1 MNKIL
6 EQVNKY
12 MHEALKSR
20 LPEISTAD
28 LEDNGAV
35 FYMNGKNG
43 TAFDW
48 YVNEHFP
55 NFFIFYS
62 DRENLGA
69 VKALLYSDGR
79 LSIYVYGDKG
89 HAEPVEID
97 SVIDADADQLLNLAV
112 FLTENADEKKIWDA
126 DIRNLASDDMLDDQS
141 VEMFL
146 ESKKYY
152 MPMIERK
159 KLWEM
164 TAIVSKKV
172 REEGWKISYGM
183 REEPTREGDSGWYFC
198 VGNETDDYVNDASNL
213 ELWKIASVLMYDQ
226 AINELITAPYGT
238 AIIRVDHDKFE
249 IDTPEKDILIEK
261 KNN

>member
-146 ESKKYY
+146 ESKNT
-152 MPMIERK
+152 IC
-159 KLWEM
+159 L
-164 TAIVSKKV
+164 
-172 REEGWKISYGM
+172 
-183 REEPTREGDSGWYFC
+183 
-198 VGNETDDYVNDASNL
+198 
-213 ELWKIASVLMYDQ
+213 
-226 AINELITAPYGT
+226 
-238 AIIRVDHDKFE
+238 
-249 IDTPEKDILIEK
+249 
-261 KNN
+261 

>member
-1 MNKIL
+1 MELNLIL
-6 EQVNKY
+6 IILFLRTFPFEF
-12 MHEALKSR
+12 KSF
-20 LPEISTAD
+20 T
-28 LEDNGAV
+28 
-35 FYMNGKNG
+35 
-43 TAFDW
+43 
-48 YVNEHFP
+48 
-55 NFFIFYS
+55 
-62 DRENLGA
+62 
-69 VKALLYSDGR
+69 
-79 LSIYVYGDKG
+79 
-89 HAEPVEID
+89 
-97 SVIDADADQLLNLAV
+97 LNLAV
-112 FLTENADEKKIWDA
+112 FLTEKKKKKKIWDA

-198 VGNETDDYVNDASNL
+198 VGNESDDYLDNADNF
-213 ELWKIASVLMYDQ
+213 ELWKIGSVLMFDQ
-226 AINELITAPYGT
+226 TLNELITVPYGT

-261 KNN
+261 KNS